1 MNRFQTGIRIEPLE
15 RRGRKMKTSAVG
27 VVSAAILMVVVG
39 VGFGIAQAGGTHSE
53 QPVLSFDEM
62 EALEQGS
69 PSSPYAENRP
79 VLAFDESPGPYAES
93 RPVLSFEDQEVTQV
107 ATSWHTRGPVE
118 TGAMPG
124 AVFEESWMK
133 DYGND

>member
-1 MNRFQTGIRIEPLE
+1 
-15 RRGRKMKTSAVG
+15 
-27 VVSAAILMVVVG
+27 
-39 VGFGIAQAGGTHSE
+39 
-53 QPVLSFDEM
+53 
-62 EALEQGS
+62 
-69 PSSPYAENRP
+69 
-79 VLAFDESPGPYAES
+79 
-93 RPVLSFEDQEVTQV
+93 V

>member
-1 MNRFQTGIRIEPLE
+1 
-15 RRGRKMKTSAVG
+15 MKTSAVG

-39 VGFGIAQAGGTHSE
+39 VGFGIAQAGGIHSE

-79 VLAFDESPGPYAES
+79 VL
-93 RPVLSFEDQEVTQV
+93 SFEDQEVTQV

-118 TGAMPG
+118 AGAMPG